1 MKNIRMF
8 RSLCGDDYFHNVI
21 LCTTGWH
28 QVEPEVG
35 NRRESQLKEEGK
47 FWGDMVKKGARVE
60 RHHIENGQVSATRIA
75 GLLVRSKP
83 TVLQIQRELEDRPLA
98 ETSAGKLVLEQME
111 KLKLKHQ
118 EEMNAIREELENA
131 RVSNNQEDIAALKKY
146 YEKEIAGLK
155 KAQEELEKLRDVE
168 RAGRLRAELQAKLS
182 EGKKDEKSGWC
193 VIC

>member
-1 MKNIRMF
+1 M
-8 RSLCGDDYFHNVI
+8 
-21 LCTTGWH
+21 
-28 QVEPEVG
+28 G

-47 FWGDMVKKGARVE
+47 FWGDMVRKGARVE
-60 RHHIENGQVSATRIA
+60 RHHIENVQASATRIA

-83 TVLQIQRELEDRPLA
+83 TVLQIQRELENRPLA

-111 KLKLKHQ
+111 KLKLQHQ
-118 EEMNAIREELENA
+118 EEMKAIKEELENTRA
-131 RVSNNQEDIAALKKY
+131 SNNQEEIAALKKY

>member
-1 MKNIRMF
+1 M
-8 RSLCGDDYFHNVI
+8 
-21 LCTTGWH
+21 
-28 QVEPEVG
+28 
-35 NRRESQLKEEGK
+35 
-47 FWGDMVKKGARVE
+47 E

-111 KLKLKHQ
+111 ELKLKHQ
-118 EEMNAIREELENA
+118 GEMNAIREELENA

-168 RAGRLRAELQAKLS
+168 QAGRLRAELQAKLS
-182 EGKKDEKSGWC
+182 ERKKDEKSGWC